1 MENLKKYL
9 FNFLF
14 FSFLFFFIYNLSVIY
29 SEYYSDLHHWGFIAS
44 TSLDYINGRL
54 LFKEVLVHY
63 GAGQLIF
70 FDLINNFYKINFTSI
85 GIVTSIIYYLN
96 LLLLYYIIKK
106 VSNLYFA
113 FIFISAIF
121 FVHPFITYP
130 WPDYMA
136 GLCLTLFFYYTLF
149 NSKLFLL
156 SGFFLFLSVLFR
168 STYIVGIF
176 FSTITYLFFIKFNKK
191 LYNNCL
197 AKILLTFLS
206 FLFIYLFYLF
216 FNNNF
221 SEWFL
226 QSIGAI
232 KNYAEVSQD
241 PAFGFSDKL
250 SDKVASFVYNN
261 FGSSFFSFFQLCKFI
276 TKFIINILFPKTIED
291 FIFFI
296 FYIINIFF
304 IFLFIVKKKY
314 KQFFAFNETNNGIL
328 LFFSLLGFFGVIQ
341 SLYAFNFFRNFNA
354 SSSVLF
360 LSAFFFKNFLIK
372 NSLKKNK
379 IYIFLVIFFLSLLL
393 INFFNVSKS
402 MFKINKSFFQSSSIQ
417 YFGNRKFAKE
427 DLQYYSS
434 LNYIL
439 CKDNKKIYN
448 FTLDYNL
455 TYLCNDKN
463 FFHFIFTMW
472 LSKKDSLVMKDFLA
486 GRFEKNTIYISTL
499 GPNFKNFRTENIII
513 PPQSIVYFIE
523 RSHSLGMY
531 RSSKLYIYKN

>member
-14 FSFLFFFIYNLSVIY
+14 FSFLFFFIYNLSIIY

-44 TSLDYINGRL
+44 TSLDFINGRL

-63 GAGQLIF
+63 GVGQLIF

-96 LLLLYYIIKK
+96 LLFLYLIVKK
-106 VSNLYFA
+106 ISNLYFA
-113 FIFISAIF
+113 FILISAIF
-121 FVHPFITYP
+121 FVHPFIIYP

-136 GLCLTLFFYYTLF
+136 GLCLTLFFYFTLF
-149 NSKLFLL
+149 SSKLFLL
-156 SGFFLFLSVLFR
+156 SALFLFLSVLFR

-176 FSTITYLFFIKFNKK
+176 FSTIAYFFFTKFNKE

-197 AKILLTFLS
+197 AKILLIFLS
-206 FLFIYLFYLF
+206 FLVIYLFYLF
-216 FNNNF
+216 FNNNL

-232 KNYAEVSQD
+232 KNYVEVSQD
-241 PAFGFSDKL
+241 PAFDFSDRFY
-250 SDKVASFVYNN
+250 DKVASYVYNY
-261 FGSSFFSFFQLCKFI
+261 FGSLFFSFFQLCKFI
-276 TKFIINILFPKTIED
+276 IKLLINILFPRTIED

-296 FYIINIFF
+296 FYIINFFF
-304 IFLFIVKKKY
+304 IYLFIIKKKY
-314 KQFFAFNETNNGIL
+314 KHFFSFNEPNNGTL
-328 LFFSLLGFFGVIQ
+328 FFFSLLGFFGVIQ
-341 SLYAFNFFRNFNA
+341 SLYAFNFLRNFNA
-354 SSSVLF
+354 SSSVFF

-379 IYIFLVIFFLSLLL
+379 IYIFLVIFFLLLLL
-393 INFFNVSKS
+393 INFFNLSKS
-402 MFKINKSFFQSSSIQ
+402 IFKINKSSFQSSSIQ

-439 CKDNKKIYN
+439 CKDNKKIFN

-455 TYLCNDKN
+455 TYLCNDKD
-463 FFHFIFTMW
+463 FFHFVFTTW
-472 LSKKDSLVMKDFLA
+472 SRKKDSLVMKDFLA

-499 GPNFKNFRTENIII
+499 GPNFKNFRADNIII
-513 PPQSIVYFIE
+513 PPKSIVYFIE
-523 RSHSLGMY
+523 RRHSLGMH